1 MFPVRNK
8 MHFTYKDAYRIKVK
22 IIKRYTMLL
31 LVKIKLE

>member
-22 IIKRYTMLL
+22 IIK
-31 LVKIKLE
+31 KIYHYY